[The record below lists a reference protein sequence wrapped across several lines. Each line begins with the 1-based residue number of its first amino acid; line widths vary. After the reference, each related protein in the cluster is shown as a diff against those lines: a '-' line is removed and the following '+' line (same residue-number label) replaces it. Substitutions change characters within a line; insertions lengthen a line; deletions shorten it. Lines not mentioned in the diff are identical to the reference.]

1 MTTLVLVLSLISTPG
16 VHHGAQTEQE
26 PLVYSVSGYVQW
38 AGGMGAIDLRPG
50 VYGTPVTTYYPDFVP
65 LERTSRVAA
74 LRYGQWVTVW
84 YRVDPKSG
92 VRLWRVV
99 SALP

>member
-1 MTTLVLVLSLISTPG
+1 MKALALALALISLG
-16 VHHGAQTEQE
+16 SVHHGAQIELE
-26 PLVYSVSGYVQW
+26 PLTYEVRGYVQW

-50 VYGTPVTTYYPDFVP
+50 AFGTPVTTYYPDFLP
-65 LERTSRVAA
+65 LDRVSRVAA
-74 LRYGQWVTVW
+74 LRYGQYVTLW